1 MKRENAN
8 FLGRGWAFPPSFD
21 LASGQVE
28 MVEGNED
35 IQQSL
40 RILFSTLPGERI
52 MVPDYGCDLRA
63 FVFESIDETTL
74 THMKTII
81 SDAILF
87 FEPRIILDDVVFDT
101 SAIDDGVLNISM
113 DYTVE
118 TTNSRSNFVFPYY
131 LTEATL
137 TQLS

>member
-1 MKRENAN
+1 MKRENGN

-101 SAIDDGVLNISM
+101 SAIDDGVLNISI

>member
-1 MKRENAN
+1 MKRENGN